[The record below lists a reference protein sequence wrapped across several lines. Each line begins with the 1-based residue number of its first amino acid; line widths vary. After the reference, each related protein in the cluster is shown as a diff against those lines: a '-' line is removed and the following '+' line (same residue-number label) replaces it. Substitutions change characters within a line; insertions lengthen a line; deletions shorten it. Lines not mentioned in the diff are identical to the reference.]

1 MGAVLVRENELMATG
16 YNGSPSGH
24 EHCEDVGCDMVD
36 GHCVRTIHA
45 EMNVLIRSTPE
56 QQSGATLYIT
66 DFPCFRCA
74 QAISNSG
81 IVYVKYVRDYRNSDK
96 SKELMRLSR
105 INTER
110 DRRNYE

>member
-1 MGAVLVRENELMATG
+1 MATG

-24 EHCEDVGCDMVD
+24 DHCEDVGCDMVED
-36 GHCVRTIHA
+36 HCVRTIHA
-45 EMNVLIRSTPE
+45 EMNVLIRSTPD
-56 QQSGATLYIT
+56 QQAGATLYIT

-96 SKELMRLSR
+96 SKELLRLSR